1 MTKHQ
6 ERVAETLQ
14 CFQNN
19 DTAIAFRKLLDCVA
33 DTQRMEFYQKAITL
47 VEWKE
52 QHPNEVT
59 TLAEKAT
66 ELLEQVA
73 QCSVKEVATQH
84 PVLKAENLQK
94 KYGAFFSLGPISLT
108 IRKGQ
113 VYGLVGENGNG
124 KTTLLRLLA
133 YDLAYDSGKLTYY
146 FLRAPKND
154 YELRTKLA
162 YIPQRTERW
171 YGSLKD
177 NLKFALANYGVPA
190 EENEL
195 RTLLMI
201 ARLGLWQYKHLTWDA
216 LSSGYKMRFELART
230 LLRQPELLLL
240 DEPLGNLDVL
250 AQQTILQ
257 DLKMI
262 ANSVANPIALILSS
276 QQLFEVEKVSDKV
289 IFLRKGEYKEN
300 TGENHNESAPTQ
312 LIVEIETPNSR
323 EELLAVFKSFALEKL
338 QYNGGNYVAY
348 FRPNTDFSQ
357 LLQALGNA
365 GITLTYIRNISS
377 STRRFFMN
385 Q

>member
-1 MTKHQ
+1 
-6 ERVAETLQ
+6 
-14 CFQNN
+14 
-19 DTAIAFRKLLDCVA
+19 
-33 DTQRMEFYQKAITL
+33 
-47 VEWKE
+47 
-52 QHPNEVT
+52 
-59 TLAEKAT
+59 
-66 ELLEQVA
+66 
-73 QCSVKEVATQH
+73 
-84 PVLKAENLQK
+84 
-94 KYGAFFSLGPISLT
+94 
-108 IRKGQ
+108 
-113 VYGLVGENGNG
+113 
-124 KTTLLRLLA
+124 
-133 YDLAYDSGKLTYY
+133 
-146 FLRAPKND
+146 
-154 YELRTKLA
+154 
-162 YIPQRTERW
+162 
-171 YGSLKD
+171 
-177 NLKFALANYGVPA
+177 
-190 EENEL
+190 
-195 RTLLMI
+195 
-201 ARLGLWQYKHLTWDA
+201 
-216 LSSGYKMRFELART
+216 MRFELART

-300 TGENHNESAPTQ
+300 TGENHNESTPTQ